1 MMSDVPV
8 RGRRMVVA
16 SRHVNGRRL
25 PLEATVEPEVVVAS
39 SPAQGIGALVEAV
52 VGGLH
57 DKLNEITRVM
67 SEVGTRPVVL
77 EMPEHV
83 TAAITAAATQGVPE
97 VIVNVPPQP
106 TPIVNITMPEHPAPQ
121 VTVNVPEQPAPVVT
135 VEAPNITVEAAPA
148 PVVEVTVEAPR
159 EPNRQVTFQRDRLG
173 EIVSAEIEEG

>member
-1 MMSDVPV
+1 
-8 RGRRMVVA
+8 MVVA

-25 PLEATVEPEVVVAS
+25 PLEATIAEPVVAS
-39 SPAQGIGALVEAV
+39 SQPSGIGALVEAV

-57 DKLNEITRVM
+57 DKLNEMTRVM

-106 TPIVNITMPEHPAPQ
+106 APIVNITMPEHPAPQ
-121 VTVNVPEQPAPVVT
+121 VTVNVPEAPAPVVT

-148 PVVEVTVEAPR
+148 PVVEVTVEQPVDR
-159 EPNRQVTFQRDRLG
+159 TVTFKRDSRDL
-173 EIVSAEIEEG
+173 IVGADIHDEAG